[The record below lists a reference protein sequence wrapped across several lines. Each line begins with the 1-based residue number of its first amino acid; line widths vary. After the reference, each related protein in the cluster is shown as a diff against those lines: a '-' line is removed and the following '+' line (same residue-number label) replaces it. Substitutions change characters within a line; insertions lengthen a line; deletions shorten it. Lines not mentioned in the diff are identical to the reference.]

1 MMLTQLYSVN
11 ANWTLDTV
19 ITVHDTRP
27 INTPLS
33 MTIHK
38 AIERYGTREIAF
50 FRDNTV
56 YLYYLDHKEVKE

>member
-19 ITVHDTRP
+19 ITVYDTGP

-33 MTIHK
+33 MTIRK

-50 FRDNTV
+50 FRDNSV

>member
-19 ITVHDTRP
+19 ITVYDTGP

-33 MTIHK
+33 MTIRK

-50 FRDNTV
+50 FRDNSV
-56 YLYYLDHKEVKE
+56 YLYYLDYKEVK